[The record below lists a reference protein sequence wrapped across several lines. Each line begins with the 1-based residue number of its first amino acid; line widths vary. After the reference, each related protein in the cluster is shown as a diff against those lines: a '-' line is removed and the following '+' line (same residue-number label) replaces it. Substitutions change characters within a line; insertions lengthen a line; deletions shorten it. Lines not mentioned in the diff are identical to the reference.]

1 MLLPYKGA
9 DQTLFQLMSFCVDA
23 GQRFAAISNLQVGDA
38 NQQAPVGTTIALLEQ
53 GAKIMS
59 SIHKRLFYAQKE
71 EFFLLAGVFGQYLP
85 PEYPYN
91 VVGGER
97 TVKAQDFD
105 DRVDVLPVADPNIF
119 SMAQRVTLAQTELE
133 LAKSAPDLHNLYEA
147 YRRMYRALGIK
158 DVDAILKPQK
168 EEESEPKDPAIE
180 NSESLESLPLVV
192 FQGQNHDAHIMAH
205 LIFGS
210 SGLVLQMP
218 QIAMSLQ
225 KHVMEHVSVKAKEQV
240 AARMMQQLQGQPPN
254 EQQAMEIEGMVA
266 GLIAQGMQEVKT
278 LSSQIAGENQPDP
291 LIALKEQDLQ
301 IRAQR
306 DAAENQMDKA
316 RLNLDTQ
323 KASQTV
329 QLGENRIQSAED
341 IAAARIDAAREREVM
356 KQQQKSQQQQG

>member
-1 MLLPYKGA
+1 MYK
-9 DQTLFQLMSFCVDA
+9 
-23 GQRFAAISNLQVGDA
+23 
-38 NQQAPVGTTIALLEQ
+38 
-53 GAKIMS
+53 
-59 SIHKRLFYAQKE
+59 
-71 EFFLLAGVFGQYLP
+71 
-85 PEYPYN
+85 
-91 VVGGER
+91 
-97 TVKAQDFD
+97 
-105 DRVDVLPVADPNIF
+105 
-119 SMAQRVTLAQTELE
+119 
-133 LAKSAPDLHNLYEA
+133 
-147 YRRMYRALGIK
+147 ALGIK
-158 DVDAILKPQK
+158 DVDAVLKPQ
-168 EEESEPKDPAIE
+168 EEGEPEPKDPAIE
-180 NSESLESLPLVV
+180 NSESLENLPLAV

-205 LIFGS
+205 LVFGS

-240 AARMMQQLQGQPPN
+240 AAQMMQQLQGQPPN

-278 LSSQIAGENQPDP
+278 LGSQIAGENQPDP

-341 IAAARIDAAREREVM
+341 IAAARIDAAREREIM
-356 KQQQKSQQQQG
+356 KQRQKQQQG